1 MRPLLALLQA
11 ALLLALP
18 LSAAAERLRVDVLL
32 FQHPPSAEERG
43 TAPRHPDD
51 ERAIALV
58 DPRGL
63 ALAGIA
69 LLPET
74 SSTLAA
80 EWTTLR
86 RSPRYKALQR
96 LSWLQDTPPPEGG
109 PALRIYLPGGDGI
122 SGVSGWLRLHGGAVT
137 ALSAD
142 LETVQA
148 SATREPLGLRLQ
160 QRQSLTPGTTHYF
173 DSAGLGLLVRV
184 TPAR

>member
-1 MRPLLALLQA
+1 MRTGY
-11 ALLLALP
+11 ALLLWALP
-18 LSAAAERLRVDVLL
+18 LLAAAERLRVDVLV

-74 SSTLAA
+74 ASTLAA

-86 RSPRYKALQR
+86 RSPRYQALLR
-96 LSWLQDTPPPEGG
+96 LSWLQENPPAEGG
-109 PALRIYLPGGDGI
+109 PALRLYLPGGDGI
-122 SGVSGWLRLHGGAVT
+122 SGISGWLRLHGGRSA

-142 LETVQA
+142 LETVRAGAQ
-148 SATREPLGLRLQ
+148 REALGWRLQ
-160 QRQSLTPGTTHYF
+160 QRQSLAPDTTHYF

>member
-1 MRPLLALLQA
+1 MRAI
-11 ALLLALP
+11 ALLLIALP
-18 LSAAAERLRVDVLL
+18 FTAAAERLRVDVLL

-51 ERAIALV
+51 DRAIALV

-74 SSTLAA
+74 SSALGA

-86 RSPRYKALQR
+86 RSPRYKALLR
-96 LSWLQDTPPPEGG
+96 LSWLQESPPVEGG
-109 PALRIYLPGGDGI
+109 PALRLYLPGGDGV
-122 SGVSGWLRLHGGAVT
+122 SGISGWLRLHGGRAT

-142 LETVQA
+142 LETVQ
-148 SATREPLGLRLQ
+148 RGPQGEPLGLRLK
-160 QRQSLTPGTTHYF
+160 QRRSLLPDTTHYL
-173 DSAGLGLLVRV
+173 DSPGLGLLVRV
-184 TPAR
+184 SPAR